1 MYQKFARYVL
11 HALKRKLIP
20 RNESRE
26 LNRSKY
32 IVIEIKI
39 WLIFTMKI
47 SHFKHNLTEEV
58 DMVCKSIIESTGY
71 LLCSKTKNSLDVIY
85 HIW

>member
-39 WLIFTMKI
+39 
-47 SHFKHNLTEEV
+47 
-58 DMVCKSIIESTGY
+58 
-71 LLCSKTKNSLDVIY
+71 
-85 HIW
+85 

>member
-11 HALKRKLIP
+11 HALLLKRKLIP

-26 LNRSKY
+26 FNRSKY

-39 WLIFTMKI
+39 
-47 SHFKHNLTEEV
+47 
-58 DMVCKSIIESTGY
+58 
-71 LLCSKTKNSLDVIY
+71 
-85 HIW
+85 